1 MSSGT
6 AFSVNSEQSRRGTAA
21 TSSYCWKLLTVGCS
35 LLTVMTNLNTIGE
48 IGLIDR
54 IRQATPAPLHPETVR
69 GIGDDAAVFDWGND
83 YGLLTTD
90 MLVEGIHFDL
100 TYVPLKHLGYK
111 AVAIN
116 VSDIAAM
123 NGLPL
128 QIMVSVGL
136 SSRFPIEAVDELYDG
151 IRAACAAYN
160 VDLVGGD
167 TTASRSGLILSV
179 SVVGKVPKDLITYR
193 NTAQANDVVCV
204 TGDLGA
210 AYLGLQLLEREKQ
223 VFLADPNMQPDLS
236 EERAYLVQRQLR
248 PDARTDI
255 VHELR
260 DLGIRPTSMIDISDG
275 LASELLHLCRQSG
288 TGAIIFDENIPID
301 DQALLAADE
310 FKISPVTAALNGG
323 EDYELLFTV
332 RPQEFE
338 KLSTN
343 ARITAIGY
351 LTADPTQVVLATKA
365 GQQTPIRAQG
375 WTTAG
380 V

>member
-1 MSSGT
+1 
-6 AFSVNSEQSRRGTAA
+6 
-21 TSSYCWKLLTVGCS
+21 
-35 LLTVMTNLNTIGE
+35 MTDLNTLGE

-54 IRQATPAPLHPETVR
+54 IRNATPAPTHSETVR
-69 GIGDDAAVFDWGND
+69 GIGDDAAVFDWGED
-83 YGLLTTD
+83 YGLLATD

-111 AVAIN
+111 AVTFG

-128 QIMVSVGL
+128 QLTVSIGL
-136 SSRFPIEAVDELYDG
+136 SSRFPVEAIDELYDG
-151 IRAACAAYN
+151 IRAACEAYN

-167 TTASRSGLILSV
+167 TTSSRSGLIISV
-179 SVVGKVPKDLITYR
+179 SVLGKVPKSQITYR
-193 NTAQANDVVCV
+193 NTAQPDDVVCV

-223 VFLADPNMQPDLS
+223 VFMADPNMQPGLS
-236 EERAYLVQRQLR
+236 EERAYLIQRQLR

-260 DLGIRPTSMIDISDG
+260 DLDIRPTAMIDVSDG

-288 TGAIIFDENIPID
+288 KGAVIFDENIPID
-301 DQALLAADE
+301 DQAYLAADE

-332 RPQEFE
+332 RPQVFE
-338 KLSTN
+338 KLANN

-351 LTADPTQVVLATKA
+351 LTNNPEQIVLATKA

-375 WTTAG
+375 WT
-380 V
+380 

>member
-1 MSSGT
+1 MT
-6 AFSVNSEQSRRGTAA
+6 DLN
-21 TSSYCWKLLTVGCS
+21 KL
-35 LLTVMTNLNTIGE
+35 GE
-48 IGLIDR
+48 IGLIER
-54 IRQATPAPLHPETVR
+54 IRQATTAPTHTETIR
-69 GIGDDAAVFDWGND
+69 GIGDDAAVFDWETD
-83 YGLLTTD
+83 YGLLSTD

-111 AVAIN
+111 AVTYG

-123 NGLPL
+123 NGLPI
-128 QIMVSVGL
+128 QITVSIAL
-136 SSRFPIEAVDELYDG
+136 SSRFPVEAIDELYEG
-151 IRAACAAYN
+151 IRAACDAYN

-167 TTASRSGLILSV
+167 TTASRSGLIISV
-179 SVVGKVPKDLITYR
+179 SVVGKVPKELITYR
-193 NTAQANDVVCV
+193 NTAKANDVVCV

-223 VFLADPNMQPDLS
+223 VYLADPNMQPNLS

-248 PDARTDI
+248 PDARTDM

-260 DLGIRPTSMIDISDG
+260 DLGIRPTAMIDISDG
-275 LASELLHLCRQSG
+275 LASELLHICHQSG
-288 TGAIIFDENIPID
+288 TGAVIFDENIPID
-301 DQALLAADE
+301 DQTHLAADE
-310 FKISPVTAALNGG
+310 FKISPITAALNGG

-338 KLSTN
+338 KLATN

-351 LTADPTQVVLATKA
+351 LTDTPSQIVLATKA

-375 WTTAG
+375 WNTAAD
-380 V
+380 

>member
-1 MSSGT
+1 
-6 AFSVNSEQSRRGTAA
+6 
-21 TSSYCWKLLTVGCS
+21 
-35 LLTVMTNLNTIGE
+35 MTDLNTLGE
-48 IGLIDR
+48 FGLIER
-54 IRQATPAPLHPETVR
+54 IRQATPTPTHGETVR
-69 GIGDDAAVFDWGND
+69 GIGDDAAVFDWGAD
-83 YGLLTTD
+83 YGLLATD
-90 MLVEGIHFDL
+90 LLVEGIHFDL
-100 TYVPLKHLGYK
+100 AYVPLKHLGYK
-111 AVAIN
+111 AVTFG

-123 NGLPL
+123 NGLPV
-128 QIMVSVGL
+128 QVTVGVGL
-136 SSRFPIEAVDELYDG
+136 SSRFPVEAVDELYEG

-167 TTASRSGLILSV
+167 TSPSRSGLILSV
-179 SVVGKVPKDLITYR
+179 SVLGKVLKDRITYR
-193 NTAQANDVVCV
+193 RTAQPNDVLCV

-223 VFLADPNMQPDLS
+223 VFLADPNMQPNLS

-248 PDARTDI
+248 PDARTDL

-260 DLGIRPTSMIDISDG
+260 DLGIRPTAMIDVSDG

-288 TGAIIFDENIPID
+288 TGAVIFDENLPID
-301 DQALLAADE
+301 DQTHLAADE

-338 KLSTN
+338 KLANN

-351 LTADPTQVVLATKA
+351 LTADPSQIVLATKA

-375 WTTAG
+375 WER
-380 V
+380 VSQ

>member
-1 MSSGT
+1 
-6 AFSVNSEQSRRGTAA
+6 
-21 TSSYCWKLLTVGCS
+21 
-35 LLTVMTNLNTIGE
+35 MTDLNTLGE
-48 IGLIDR
+48 IGLIER
-54 IRQATPAPLHPETVR
+54 IRQATPAPTHSETIR
-69 GIGDDAAVFDWGND
+69 GIGDDAAVFDWGDD
-83 YGLLTTD
+83 YGLLATD
-90 MLVEGIHFDL
+90 VLVEGIHFDL

-111 AVAIN
+111 AVTFA

-123 NGLPL
+123 NGLPV
-128 QIMVSVGL
+128 QITVGVAL
-136 SSRFPIEAVDELYDG
+136 SSRFPVEAVDELYRG
-151 IRAACAAYN
+151 IYAACNAYN

-167 TTASRSGLILSV
+167 TTSSRSGLVISV
-179 SVVGKVPKDLITYR
+179 SVLGKVPKDLITYR
-193 NTAQANDVVCV
+193 NTAQPNDVVCV

-223 VFLADPNMQPDLS
+223 VFLADPNMQPNLS

-260 DLGIRPTSMIDISDG
+260 DLGIRPTAMLDISDG

-288 TGAIIFDENIPID
+288 TGAVIFDENLPID
-301 DQALLAADE
+301 DQTHLAADE
-310 FKISPVTAALNGG
+310 FKISPITAALNGG

-332 RPQEFE
+332 RPQAFE

-343 ARITAIGY
+343 ARITAFGY
-351 LTADPTQVVLATKA
+351 LTADPAQIVLATKA

-375 WTTAG
+375 WAQQS
-380 V
+380 

>member
-1 MSSGT
+1 MT
-6 AFSVNSEQSRRGTAA
+6 D
-21 TSSYCWKLLTVGCS
+21 LTT
-35 LLTVMTNLNTIGE
+35 LGE
-48 IGLIDR
+48 TGLIER
-54 IRQATPAPLHPETVR
+54 IRQATPASTHPETVH
-69 GIGDDAAVFDWGND
+69 GIGDDAAVFDWGDD

-90 MLVEGIHFDL
+90 LLVEGIHFDL

-111 AVAIN
+111 AVTFG

-123 NGLPL
+123 NGLPV
-128 QIMVSVGL
+128 QVTVGIGL
-136 SSRFPIEAVDELYDG
+136 SSRFPVEAVDELYEG
-151 IRAACAAYN
+151 IRAACQAYD

-167 TTASRSGLILSV
+167 TTASRSGLIISV
-179 SVVGKVPKDLITYR
+179 SVLGKVPKDLITYR
-193 NTAQANDVVCV
+193 NTAQPNDVVCV

-223 VFLADPNMQPDLS
+223 VFLADPNMQPNLS

-260 DLGIRPTSMIDISDG
+260 DLGIRPTAMIDVSDG
-275 LASELLHLCRQSG
+275 LASELLHLCRQSD
-288 TGAIIFDENIPID
+288 TGAVIFDENLPID
-301 DQALLAADE
+301 DQTHLAADE

-338 KLSTN
+338 QLSTN

-351 LTADPTQVVLATKA
+351 LTNNSDQIVLATKA

-375 WTTAG
+375 WKA
-380 V
+380 

>member
-1 MSSGT
+1 
-6 AFSVNSEQSRRGTAA
+6 
-21 TSSYCWKLLTVGCS
+21 
-35 LLTVMTNLNTIGE
+35 MTDLNTLGE
-48 IGLIDR
+48 IGLIER
-54 IRQATPAPLHPETVR
+54 IQQATPVSHRPETVR
-69 GIGDDAAVFDWGND
+69 GIGDDAAVFDWGDN

-90 MLVEGIHFDL
+90 LLVEGIHFDL

-111 AVAIN
+111 AVTFG

-123 NGLPL
+123 NGLPV
-128 QIMVSVGL
+128 QVTVGIAL
-136 SSRFPIEAVDELYDG
+136 SSRFPVEAVDELYEG
-151 IRAACAAYN
+151 IRAACEAYS

-167 TTASRSGLILSV
+167 TTASRSGLIISV
-179 SVVGKVPKDLITYR
+179 SVLGKVPKDLITYR
-193 NTAQANDVVCV
+193 NTAQPNDVVCV

-223 VFLADPNMQPDLS
+223 VFLADPNMQPNLS

-260 DLGIRPTSMIDISDG
+260 DLGILPTTMIDISDG

-288 TGAIIFDENIPID
+288 TGAIIFDENLPID
-301 DQALLAADE
+301 DQTHLAADE
-310 FKISPVTAALNGG
+310 FKISPITAALNGG

-338 KLSTN
+338 KLTTN

-351 LTADPTQVVLATKA
+351 LTDKPDQVMLATKA

-375 WTTAG
+375 WG
-380 V
+380 DS

>member
-1 MSSGT
+1 MT
-6 AFSVNSEQSRRGTAA
+6 D
-21 TSSYCWKLLTVGCS
+21 LTT
-35 LLTVMTNLNTIGE
+35 LGE
-48 IGLIDR
+48 TGLIER
-54 IRQATPAPLHPETVR
+54 IRQATPASTHPETVR
-69 GIGDDAAVFDWGND
+69 GIGDDAAVFDWGDD

-90 MLVEGIHFDL
+90 LLVEGIHFDL

-111 AVAIN
+111 AVTFG

-123 NGLPL
+123 NGLPV
-128 QIMVSVGL
+128 QVTVGIGL
-136 SSRFPIEAVDELYDG
+136 SSRFPVEAVDELYEG
-151 IRAACAAYN
+151 IRSACQAYD

-167 TTASRSGLILSV
+167 TTASRSGLIISV
-179 SVVGKVPKDLITYR
+179 SVLGKVPKDLITYR
-193 NTAQANDVVCV
+193 NTAQPNDVVCV

-223 VFLADPNMQPDLS
+223 VFLADPNMQPNLS

-260 DLGIRPTSMIDISDG
+260 DLGIRPTAMIDVSDG
-275 LASELLHLCRQSG
+275 LASELLHLCRQSD
-288 TGAIIFDENIPID
+288 TGAVIFDENLPID
-301 DQALLAADE
+301 DQTHLAADE

-338 KLSTN
+338 QLSTN

-351 LTADPTQVVLATKA
+351 LTANPDQIVLATKA

-375 WTTAG
+375 WKA
-380 V
+380 

>member
-1 MSSGT
+1 MR
-6 AFSVNSEQSRRGTAA
+6 V
-21 TSSYCWKLLTVGCS
+21 TSI
-35 LLTVMTNLNTIGE
+35 MTDLNTLGE
-48 IGLIDR
+48 IGLIER
-54 IRQATPAPLHPETVR
+54 IKQGTPSPTHAETIR
-69 GIGDDAAVFDWGND
+69 GIGDDAAVFEWGED
-83 YGLLTTD
+83 YGLLSTD

-111 AVAIN
+111 AVTFG

-123 NGLPL
+123 NGFPL
-128 QIMVSVGL
+128 QLTVSIGL
-136 SSRFPIEAVDELYDG
+136 SSRFPVEAIDELYEG
-151 IRAACAAYN
+151 IRAACQAYN

-179 SVVGKVPKDLITYR
+179 TVLGKVSKDLITYR

-223 VFLADPNMQPDLS
+223 VFLADPNMQPNLS
-236 EERAYLVQRQLR
+236 EERSYLVQRQLR

-260 DLGIRPTSMIDISDG
+260 ELGVRPTAMIDISDG

-288 TGAIIFDENIPID
+288 TGAVIFDENLPID
-301 DQALLAADE
+301 DQTYLAADE

-332 RPQEFE
+332 RPQAFE
-338 KLSTN
+338 KLANS
-343 ARITAIGY
+343 AHVTAIGY
-351 LTADPTQVVLATKA
+351 LTNDPSQVVLATKA

-375 WTTAG
+375 WHTT
-380 V
+380 

>member
-1 MSSGT
+1 MT
-6 AFSVNSEQSRRGTAA
+6 DLN
-21 TSSYCWKLLTVGCS
+21 TVGE
-35 LLTVMTNLNTIGE
+35 V
-48 IGLIDR
+48 GLIER
-54 IRQATPAPLHPETVR
+54 IRQSTPAPTHVETVR
-69 GIGDDAAVFDWGND
+69 GIGDDAAVFDWGTD
-83 YGLLTTD
+83 YGLLATD
-90 MLVEGIHFDL
+90 TLVEGIHFDL

-111 AVAIN
+111 AVTFG

-123 NGLPL
+123 NGLPV
-128 QIMVSVGL
+128 QVMIGIGL
-136 SSRFPIEAVDELYDG
+136 SSRFPVEAVVELYEG
-151 IRAACAAYN
+151 IRAACEAYN

-179 SVVGKVPKDLITYR
+179 TVLGKVPKDLITYR
-193 NTAQANDVVCV
+193 NTAQPNDVLCV

-223 VFLADPNMQPDLS
+223 VFLADPNMQPTLS
-236 EERAYLVQRQLR
+236 EERAYLVQRQLK

-260 DLGIRPTSMIDISDG
+260 DLNVRPTAMIDISDG
-275 LASELLHLCRQSG
+275 LASELLHLCRQSN
-288 TGAIIFDENIPID
+288 TGAVIFDENIPID
-301 DQALLAADE
+301 DQTHLAADE

-338 KLSTN
+338 KIATN

-351 LTADPTQVVLATKA
+351 LTNNPDQIVLSTKA

-375 WTTAG
+375 WSG
-380 V
+380 Q

>member
-1 MSSGT
+1 MT
-6 AFSVNSEQSRRGTAA
+6 DLN
-21 TSSYCWKLLTVGCS
+21 KL
-35 LLTVMTNLNTIGE
+35 GE
-48 IGLIDR
+48 FGLIER
-54 IRQATPAPLHPETVR
+54 IRLATPTPTHTETVR
-69 GIGDDAAVFDWGND
+69 GIGDDAAVFDWGDD
-83 YGLLTTD
+83 YGLLATD

-100 TYVPLKHLGYK
+100 TYMPLKHLGYK
-111 AVAIN
+111 VVAIN

-128 QIMVSVGL
+128 QITVSIGL
-136 SSRFPIEAVDELYDG
+136 SSRFPVEAIDELYDG
-151 IRAACAAYN
+151 IRAACEAYN

-167 TTASRSGLILSV
+167 TSSSRSGLILSV
-179 SVVGKVPKDLITYR
+179 SVLGKVSKELITYR
-193 NTAQANDVVCV
+193 NTAQPNDVLCV

-223 VFLADPNMQPDLS
+223 VFLADPNMQPAIS

-260 DLGIRPTSMIDISDG
+260 DLGIRPTAMIDISDG
-275 LASELLHLCRQSG
+275 LASELLHLCRQSN
-288 TGAIIFDENIPID
+288 TGAVIFDENIPID
-301 DQALLAADE
+301 DQTHLAAEE

-332 RPQEFE
+332 RPQEFD

-351 LTADPTQVVLATKA
+351 LTADPAQVILATKA

-375 WTTAG
+375 WGDSANQ
-380 V
+380 

>member
-1 MSSGT
+1 
-6 AFSVNSEQSRRGTAA
+6 
-21 TSSYCWKLLTVGCS
+21 
-35 LLTVMTNLNTIGE
+35 MTDLNALGE

-54 IRQATPAPLHPETVR
+54 IRQATPALMNSENVR
-69 GIGDDAAVFDWGND
+69 GIGDDAAVFDWGD
-83 YGLLTTD
+83 EYGLLATD

-111 AVAIN
+111 AVTFA

-123 NGLPL
+123 NGLPIQL
-128 QIMVSVGL
+128 TVGIAL
-136 SSRFPIEAVDELYDG
+136 SSRFPVEAVDELYEG
-151 IRAACAAYN
+151 IRAACEAYK

-167 TTASRSGLILSV
+167 TTASRAGLIISV
-179 SVVGKVPKDLITYR
+179 SVLGKVPKDLITYR
-193 NTAQANDVVCV
+193 NTAQVNDVVCV

-223 VFLADPNMQPDLS
+223 VFLADPGMQPNLS

-260 DLGIRPTSMIDISDG
+260 DLGVRPTAMIDISDG

-288 TGAIIFDENIPID
+288 TGAVIFDENIPID
-301 DQALLAADE
+301 DQAYLAADE

-332 RPQEFE
+332 RPQAYET
-338 KLSTN
+338 LATN

-351 LTADPTQVVLATKA
+351 LTADPKQVVLATKA

-375 WTTAG
+375 WVEAKA
-380 V
+380 

>member
-1 MSSGT
+1 MT
-6 AFSVNSEQSRRGTAA
+6 DLN
-21 TSSYCWKLLTVGCS
+21 KL
-35 LLTVMTNLNTIGE
+35 GE
-48 IGLIDR
+48 FGLIER
-54 IRQATPAPLHPETVR
+54 IRLATPAPAHTETVR
-69 GIGDDAAVFDWGND
+69 GIGDDAAVFDWGDD
-83 YGLLTTD
+83 YGLLATD

-100 TYVPLKHLGYK
+100 TYMPLKHLGYK
-111 AVAIN
+111 VVAIN

-128 QIMVSVGL
+128 QITVSVGL
-136 SSRFPIEAVDELYDG
+136 SSRFPVEAVDELYEG
-151 IRAACAAYN
+151 IRAACEAYN

-167 TTASRSGLILSV
+167 TSSSRSGLILSV
-179 SVVGKVPKDLITYR
+179 SVLGKVSKELITYR
-193 NTAQANDVVCV
+193 NTAQPNDVLCV

-223 VFLADPNMQPDLS
+223 VFLADPNMQPSIS

-260 DLGIRPTSMIDISDG
+260 DLGIRPTAMIDISDG
-275 LASELLHLCRQSG
+275 LASELLHLCRQSN
-288 TGAIIFDENIPID
+288 TGAVIFDENIPID
-301 DQALLAADE
+301 DQTHLAAEE
-310 FKISPVTAALNGG
+310 FKISPITAALNGG

-332 RPQEFE
+332 RPQEFD

-351 LTADPTQVVLATKA
+351 LTADPAQVTLATKA

-375 WTTAG
+375 WG
-380 V
+380 SSIDQ